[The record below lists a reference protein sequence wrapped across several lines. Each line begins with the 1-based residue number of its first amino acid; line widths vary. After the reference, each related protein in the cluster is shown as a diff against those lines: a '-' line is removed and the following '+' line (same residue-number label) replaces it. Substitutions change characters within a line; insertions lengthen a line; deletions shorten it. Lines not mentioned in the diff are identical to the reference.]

1 MFKDNVLNKIINAD
15 LNGACNIVKIVDK
28 LIGDINYFKF
38 CNPIKCKSDHEL
50 TAVIA
55 GNS

>member
-1 MFKDNVLNKIINAD
+1 MFKDSVLNKIINAD

-50 TAVIA
+50 TAVIV